1 MSFGIDFSPDCFL
14 SKNTNTQTLNPPLLL
29 RKPKRFSF
37 LHQAN
42 PVHLAIILLLDV
54 TGYRFWF
61 STRLELVPDEA
72 YYWLWSKHLAASYR
86 DKGPAIAW
94 IIALGTRMFGDSVFG
109 IRFFAVLFSTG
120 SSWLLFGLARR
131 LYDERTA
138 LWCLLMATVIPILA
152 VGSILMTIDTLS
164 VFFWALAAMLGWDI
178 LHRGTSLEWFG
189 LGLAIGMGFLAKFTN
204 GMQMACIAVFLLWSK
219 KHRPLIASRNM
230 CVAGAAFLLAIT
242 PLIWWNL
249 QTGWIHLMALHSR
262 SGVEGAFRLH
272 PTELLRFVSEQF
284 VVVSPLFMA
293 GIVVAAV
300 ALAWKQPEDERTG
313 FLLSQYWPLYG
324 VFMFF
329 SLNKAGKANWPAP
342 ALITG
347 IIFTVVFWREMTMRR
362 PAWRWGIATA
372 FAIALAMTMVLHDT
386 ELLHLPSK
394 LDPLRRAQGWADFAA
409 HVQRARVAH
418 QAKVLIGNHY
428 AQASMMAFYL
438 PDRPVTY
445 LPPEP
450 YGTSQFTLWPGYNL
464 RPDTHALFVT
474 DSMEPPPK
482 ALQVDC
488 TTIELVDDFWSQHH
502 GRPMTHFRI
511 YLCTGE

>member
-1 MSFGIDFSPDCFL
+1 MSCGIDFSPDCFL
-14 SKNTNTQTLNPPLLL
+14 SKNTYTQTLNPPLLL

-37 LHQAN
+37 LHQAS
-42 PVHLAIILLLDV
+42 PVHLAIILLLAV

-109 IRFFAVLFSTG
+109 IRFFAVLLSTG
-120 SSWLLFGLARR
+120 SSWLLFGLTRR
-131 LYDERTA
+131 LYDERMA
-138 LWCLLMATVIPILA
+138 LWCLLMATVMPMLV
-152 VGSILMTIDTLS
+152 VGSILVTIDILS
-164 VFFWALAAMLGWDI
+164 VFFWALAAILGWDI

-189 LGLAIGMGFLAKFTN
+189 LGLAIGMRFLAKFTN
-204 GMQMACIAVFLLWSK
+204 DVQMACIAVFLLWSK
-219 KHRPLIASRNM
+219 KHRPLLASRNM
-230 CVAGAAFLLAIT
+230 CVVGAAFLLAIT

-249 QTGWIHLMALHSR
+249 QTGWVHIMALHSR
-262 SGVEGAFRLH
+262 SGVEGAFHLH
-272 PTELLRFVSEQF
+272 STELLRFVSEQ
-284 VVVSPLFMA
+284 
-293 GIVVAAV
+293 
-300 ALAWKQPEDERTG
+300 
-313 FLLSQYWPLYG
+313 
-324 VFMFF
+324 
-329 SLNKAGKANWPAP
+329 
-342 ALITG
+342 
-347 IIFTVVFWREMTMRR
+347 
-362 PAWRWGIATA
+362 
-372 FAIALAMTMVLHDT
+372 MVLHDT

-394 LDPLRRAQGWADFAA
+394 LDPLRRAQGWADFVA

-464 RPDTHALFVT
+464 RPDSHALFVT

-488 TTIELVDDFWSQHH
+488 TMIEMVDDFWSQYH

-511 YLCTGE
+511 YLCTSE